1 MTTTYWPRR
10 LSHLGV
16 QRNSSATRF
25 FVLGIIDV
33 FSLIVAWVMIV
44 KWTAHAEGPTG
55 LAVLGSIVLCQIV
68 VGSALSLY
76 RNRYPIGSALELRRQ
91 GIGAVI
97 VTALG
102 TVIAALSGLSYDL
115 PWFLLAMLSAQVLM
129 IAGRQ
134 GLRMWLDNRFRP
146 QIGQRVIV
154 VGAGEAGG
162 ALISQMLGD
171 PDSGYI
177 PVALVDDDRAKSKS
191 VMHGVRVA
199 GTIGDI
205 ESVVDDHGADG
216 VIVAIAQAPA
226 EVFATLVSRLDLD
239 QTWVRTIPS
248 LADLLSG
255 DVDLAGVRD
264 LDVADLIGRGP
275 IAGEPEQI
283 NGLISGKTVLV
294 TGAGGSIGSEL
305 VRLISQHS
313 PSRLIMLDRDES
325 ALHSLSLSMDGR
337 ALMDSEDLVLADIRD
352 FDALTEIFETTRP
365 QIVFHA
371 AALKHLPMLER
382 YPAEGWKTNVHG
394 TLNVLRSAQ
403 AVGVERFVNVSTDK
417 AASPTSELGRSKFV
431 AERLTS
437 HFAEVTG
444 RPYVSVRFGNVL
456 GSRGSVLITFADQI
470 RRGAPLTI
478 THPEV
483 TRFFMTIPEACV
495 LVLSAA
501 SEGRPGETMVLDM
514 GEPVRIVDI
523 AQRMMTIAGRSC
535 PITYTGL
542 RDGEKLHEDLFT
554 PSEGAKRTENGRA
567 WHVGI
572 AGLEPAF
579 LDGPYAGAGEIRE
592 AYEGCVVDAPAVAQD
607 ETPAETV
614 PAAQPSS
621 RDRVPATGERSVEP
635 AAATAS
641 GSRQA
646 WAPHPTPAEPV
657 VSVGTA
663 ARLGDGGAK
672 LKETIR

>member
-1 MTTTYWPRR
+1 MTSAYWPHR
-10 LSHLGV
+10 LSRLGV
-16 QRNSSATRF
+16 QRNSSAARF

-44 KWTAHAEGPTG
+44 KWTAHAEGATG

-97 VTALG
+97 VTVLG

-134 GLRMWLDNRFRP
+134 GLRMWLDDRFRP

-162 ALISQMLGD
+162 ALVSQMLGD

-177 PVALVDDDRAKSKS
+177 PVALVDDDRAKVKS

-239 QTWVRTIPS
+239 QTWIRTIPS
-248 LADLLSG
+248 LADLLSD

-283 NGLISGKTVLV
+283 IGLISGKTVLV

-305 VRLISQHS
+305 VRLISQHA

-325 ALHSLSLSMDGR
+325 ALHSLCLSMDGR

-352 FDALTEIFETTRP
+352 ADALTEIFETTRP

-403 AVGVERFVNVSTDK
+403 QVGVERFVNVSTDK
-417 AASPTSELGRSKFV
+417 AASPSSELGRSKFV

-483 TRFFMTIPEACV
+483 TRFFMTIPEACI

-501 SEGRPGETMVLDM
+501 SEGQPGETMVLDM

-579 LDGPYAGAGEIRE
+579 IDGPAAAASEIRE
-592 AYEGCVVDAPAVAQD
+592 AYESCVVDAPAVPAGAQD
-607 ETPAETV
+607 EV
-614 PAAQPSS
+614 PAAAAPA
-621 RDRVPATGERSVEP
+621 VPT
-635 AAATAS
+635 TS
-641 GSRQA
+641 GSRPA
-646 WAPHPTPAEPV
+646 WAARTAPSEPV
-657 VSVGTA
+657 VSLGTA
-663 ARLGDGGAK
+663 ARLGDGAPK